1 MPRRSS
7 SPPVSQKKVTM
18 PLAIDYK
25 KNLPAITVAQRP
37 SFLQTMKEGVA
48 LGVGSSIGHRI
59 VGSILGTGYPV
70 NPVNP
75 VNPAAPSVSNHE
87 YEQCMKDNNE
97 AACEYLL
104 RN

>member
-7 SPPVSQKKVTM
+7 SPSVSQKKTTL

-25 KNLPAITVAQRP
+25 KNLPAVTVAQKP

-59 VGSILGTGYPV
+59 VGSILGTGYPG
-70 NPVNP
+70 NPV
-75 VNPAAPSVSNHE
+75 APSINKNNE
-87 YEQCMKDNNE
+87 YEQCMKDNDE
-97 AACEYLL
+97 AGCEYLL

>member
-7 SPPVSQKKVTM
+7 SPSLSQKKITT

-25 KNLPAITVAQRP
+25 KNLPAVIVAQKP

-59 VGSILGTGYPV
+59 VGSILG
-70 NPVNP
+70 
-75 VNPAAPSVSNHE
+75 PANAANAEIPSVSKNNE
-87 YEQCMKDNNE
+87 YEQCMKDTNDK

-104 RN
+104 K